1 MKSQNQWG
9 ITLIELLVPLVI
21 VGILASIAI
30 PSYREYV
37 SRGHRADAKAVL
49 MEDVQFMERNFTL
62 SNKYNQDSA
71 GTAISLP
78 YTQSPKTGT
87 ALYTISATT
96 LSATQFVL
104 SATPVVGGA
113 MAGDGCGAL
122 TYDQQG
128 VKGVTGGLSVG
139 ECWNK

>member
-9 ITLIELLVPLVI
+9 ITLIELLVTLVI

-37 SRGHRADAKAVL
+37 ARGHRADAKAVL

-62 SNKYNQDSA
+62 SNRYHQDSA
-71 GTAISLP
+71 GNAISLP
-78 YTQSPKTGT
+78 YTQSPKAGT

-113 MAGDGCGAL
+113 MDGDGCGAF
-122 TYDQQG
+122 TYSQQG
-128 VKGVTGGLSVG
+128 VKGVTGGLSVA
-139 ECWNK
+139 ECWNR